1 MKKIYLNSRNLGFTL
16 IEILLVIGI
25 MFSIMLF
32 KTQDLKNENNISS
45 ANILSGQITN
55 ISEAVNA
62 YINLNYSNL
71 AALKSIASNEQYGP
85 LNCDTGNSSCNITI
99 DTLKNSHLINSEF
112 NNKTILGNE
121 YIIQL
126 KREGVSPN
134 YMISGVVITDG
145 KNSRDNQINKIVVG
159 ETIKNIGADAGIMNK
174 TSSMNG
180 VYGSWNTNSLTYS
193 ILNNKKDYIGVL
205 VGYNANM
212 YSIYLRR
219 DGTLPMTGA
228 LNMDGH
234 NISNIQDFNA
244 YGNGT
249 INGSL
254 NVDKDISSSGNGK
267 FKGDLSSEK
276 NITAKGNITS
286 GNWLIAHNGGGNTMY
301 IGGDAAPHANGT
313 LANDYE
319 IKMDTAKPL
328 TIWNTA
334 MSNDRNQTLLEVWGS
349 QKVLGNLTVN
359 ASNTANGNITASGD
373 IKSNN
378 TVSGN
383 YLQVNS
389 VNEIGKSCSPNG
401 LISKSSNGRVLS
413 CVNGSWLGISS
424 RSTQIFSGGGG
435 KIKLATYSD
444 HICSILSWRKYAKS
458 RTGAFYF
465 TKENG
470 YWYVQNNGEYIEVMC
485 IEN

>member
-1 MKKIYLNSRNLGFTL
+1 
-16 IEILLVIGI
+16 
-25 MFSIMLF
+25 MLF

-45 ANILSGQITN
+45 AKILSGQITN

-71 AALKSIASNEQYGP
+71 AALKSIGSNEQYGP

-145 KNSRDNQINKIVVG
+145 KNSRDNQINKIVIG

-219 DGTLPMTGA
+219 DGTLPMTGV

-254 NVDKDISSSGNGK
+254 SVDKDISSSGNGK
-267 FKGDLSSEK
+267 FKGDLYSEK

-286 GNWLIAHNGGGNTMY
+286 GNWLIAHNGGGNTIY
-301 IGGDAAPHANGT
+301 IGGDASPHANGT

-334 MSNDRNQTLLEVWGS
+334 MSNDRNQTLLEVWG
-349 QKVLGNLTVN
+349 V
-359 ASNTANGNITASGD
+359 
-373 IKSNN
+373 
-378 TVSGN
+378 
-383 YLQVNS
+383 
-389 VNEIGKSCSPNG
+389 
-401 LISKSSNGRVLS
+401 
-413 CVNGSWLGISS
+413 
-424 RSTQIFSGGGG
+424 
-435 KIKLATYSD
+435 
-444 HICSILSWRKYAKS
+444 RK
-458 RTGAFYF
+458 
-465 TKENG
+465 
-470 YWYVQNNGEYIEVMC
+470 C
-485 IEN
+485 